1 MVLPKS
7 QGQGGW
13 RGSAL
18 KRPRLRINIADQ
30 YLQGMCWH
38 LIVLV
43 CALGAACRAGAVR
56 SGLWDLKNCKNGFR
70 YKQKLR
76 VVAAVNEWPNKAR
89 FKNWHRAIYAAS

>member
-43 CALGAACRAGAVR
+43 CALGAACRAGALGF
-56 SGLWDLKNCKNGFR
+56 GLERIVKMALGIRRN
-70 YKQKLR
+70 
-76 VVAAVNEWPNKAR
+76 
-89 FKNWHRAIYAAS
+89 YA

>member
-1 MVLPKS
+1 MNLFYDGMVLPKS

-56 SGLWDLKNCKNGFR
+56 SGLWT
-70 YKQKLR
+70 
-76 VVAAVNEWPNKAR
+76 
-89 FKNWHRAIYAAS
+89 